1 MRTYQLVQMILWI
14 LPLCLQ
20 PLIALVMTVRRHVT
34 DFPVFF
40 LYTLFVAGRDLALF
54 FLRSH
59 MRRYSWIYWV
69 GEPLSII
76 LGLAAIC
83 EVVWHL
89 IQPYPTLRF
98 LGVRLF
104 WMTFIITFV
113 AGVLMLNPSQFVRTT
128 IQIES
133 AILLERSARFIQ
145 VGILVVFILFISRLG
160 LTWKHYAAGI
170 VAGFGIA
177 AGFQLALVELKSL
190 HAIANNIFVLLNSAA
205 YNCAVLIWATY
216 FFPSRMQKSQPM
228 ELPKSDLP
236 KWDELLRR
244 YLRK

>member
-1 MRTYQLVQMILWI
+1 MIPKKACGLCFARVLCFAQSMRTYQLVQMTFWI

-20 PLIALVMTVRRHVT
+20 PLIALVMIVRRQVT

-83 EVVWHL
+83 EVVWRL

-104 WMTFIITFV
+104 WMTFIITFL

-128 IQIES
+128 IQIVGTLG
-133 AILLERSARFIQ
+133 AIYTSWNLGRIHFVHLTLGPHLETLCGRNSSWLWNRGRS
-145 VGILVVFILFISRLG
+145 S
-160 LTWKHYAAGI
+160 TC
-170 VAGFGIA
+170 FG
-177 AGFQLALVELKSL
+177 
-190 HAIANNIFVLLNSAA
+190 
-205 YNCAVLIWATY
+205 
-216 FFPSRMQKSQPM
+216 
-228 ELPKSDLP
+228 
-236 KWDELLRR
+236 
-244 YLRK
+244 